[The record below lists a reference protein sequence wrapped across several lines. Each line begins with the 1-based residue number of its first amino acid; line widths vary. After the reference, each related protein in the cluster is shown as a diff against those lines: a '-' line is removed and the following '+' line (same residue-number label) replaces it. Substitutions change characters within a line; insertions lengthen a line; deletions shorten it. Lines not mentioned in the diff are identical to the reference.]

1 MTFTISKKF
10 GRRDRESQ
18 AAELMIFG
26 SAIIARIAGLF
37 KPAAAIKSNK
47 NGSSNETPIPVVG

>member
-1 MTFTISKKF
+1 MTFTFSKKF
-10 GRRDRESQ
+10 GRRDRNSQ

-26 SAIIARIAGLF
+26 SAVIARIAGLF

-47 NGSSNETPIPVVG
+47 NGGDYAPRFPVE